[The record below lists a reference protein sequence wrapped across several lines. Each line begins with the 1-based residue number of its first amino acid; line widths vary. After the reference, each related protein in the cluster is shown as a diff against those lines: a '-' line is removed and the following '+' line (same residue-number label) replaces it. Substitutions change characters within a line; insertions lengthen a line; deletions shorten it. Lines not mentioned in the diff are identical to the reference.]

1 MLKSRANKKE
11 RRAARHLTVWG
22 RCADK
27 AAILEY
33 CHFIISK
40 VAGVVNEND
49 GDTPRMAAL

>member
-1 MLKSRANKKE
+1 MLRSRAHKKSG
-11 RRAARHLTVWG
+11 APPDICQCGG

-40 VAGVVNEND
+40 VAGIVNEND